1 MSRGALR
8 HDPPGPP
15 DAARLLAE
23 GNTVNITRRHFL
35 AASAALTLVTPAA
48 HALDRPKGRVVLTL
62 TGRIGI
68 RNADRGAEFDMDML
82 AALPQHSFS
91 TKTPWYPEARK
102 FTGPLLRDVLAAVD
116 AQGKNLRAI
125 ALNDYKV
132 DLPVGDALK
141 FNLVLA
147 RLMDD
152 KPMPVRDKGPLFIIY
167 PFDADEV
174 LRNERYY
181 SRSAWQ
187 LKTIDVL
194 E

>member
-1 MSRGALR
+1 M
-8 HDPPGPP
+8 
-15 DAARLLAE
+15 
-23 GNTVNITRRHFL
+23 
-35 AASAALTLVTPAA
+35 AASAALVLVAPGAQ
-48 HALDRPKGRVVLTL
+48 ALERPKGRVILTVS
-62 TGRIGI
+62 GRIGI
-68 RNADRGAEFDMDML
+68 RNAEKTAEFDMDML
-82 AALPQHSFS
+82 AALPQHTFS
-91 TKTPWYPEARK
+91 TKTPWYPEAHQ
-102 FTGPLLRDVLAAVD
+102 FTGPLLRDVLAAVG

-152 KPMPVRDKGPLFIIY
+152 KPMPVRDKGPLFLIY
-167 PFDADEV
+167 PFDADET

-187 LKTIDVL
+187 LKALDVL

>member
-1 MSRGALR
+1 MS
-8 HDPPGPP
+8 
-15 DAARLLAE
+15 
-23 GNTVNITRRHFL
+23 ITRRHCL
-35 AASAALTLVTPAA
+35 AATAALILAAPAA
-48 HALDRPKGRVVLTL
+48 QALDRPKGRVVLTV

-68 RNADRGAEFDMDML
+68 HNAGKAAEFDMDML
-82 AALPQHSFS
+82 AALPQHTFS
-91 TKTPWYPEARK
+91 TQSPWYPQAHK

-116 AQGKNLRAI
+116 AQGKNLRAT

-147 RLMDD
+147 RLRDD
-152 KPMPVRDKGPLFIIY
+152 KPMPVREKGPLFIIY
-167 PFDADEV
+167 PFDADV
-174 LRNERYY
+174 TLRNERYY

-187 LKTIDVL
+187 LKAIDVL

>member
-1 MSRGALR
+1 MS
-8 HDPPGPP
+8 
-15 DAARLLAE
+15 
-23 GNTVNITRRHFL
+23 ITRRHCL
-35 AASAALTLVTPAA
+35 AVSAALILAAPAA
-48 HALDRPKGRVVLTL
+48 QALDRPKGRVVLTV

-68 RNADRGAEFDMDML
+68 GNADKTAQFDMEML
-82 AALPQHSFS
+82 AALPQHTFS
-91 TKTPWYPEARK
+91 TKSPWYSDVHK
-102 FTGPLLRDVLAAVD
+102 FTGPLLRDVLAAVG
-116 AQGKNLRAI
+116 AQGKSLRAI

-132 DLPVGDALK
+132 DLPVGDALR

-152 KPMPVRDKGPLFIIY
+152 KPMSVRDKGPLFLIY
-167 PFDADEV
+167 PFDADET

-187 LKTIDVL
+187 LKAIDVL

>member
-1 MSRGALR
+1 M
-8 HDPPGPP
+8 
-15 DAARLLAE
+15 
-23 GNTVNITRRHFL
+23 
-35 AASAALTLVTPAA
+35 AASAALVLVAPGVQ
-48 HALDRPKGRVVLTL
+48 ALERPKGRVVLTVS
-62 TGRIGI
+62 GRIGI
-68 RNADRGAEFDMDML
+68 RNAEKTAEFDMAML
-82 AALPQHSFS
+82 AALPQHTFS
-91 TKTPWYPEARK
+91 TKTPWYPEAHK
-102 FTGPLLRDVLAAVD
+102 FTGPLVRDVLAAVG

-132 DLPVGDALK
+132 DLPVADALK

-167 PFDADEV
+167 PFDADEA

-187 LKTIDVL
+187 LKAIDVL

>member
-1 MSRGALR
+1 M
-8 HDPPGPP
+8 
-15 DAARLLAE
+15 
-23 GNTVNITRRHFL
+23 
-35 AASAALTLVTPAA
+35 AASAALVLVAPGVQ
-48 HALDRPKGRVVLTL
+48 ALERPKGRVVLTVS
-62 TGRIGI
+62 GRIGI
-68 RNADRGAEFDMDML
+68 RNAEKTAEFDMAML
-82 AALPQHSFS
+82 AALPQHTFS
-91 TKTPWYPEARK
+91 TKTPWYPEAHK
-102 FTGPLLRDVLAAVD
+102 FTGPLVRDVLAAVG

-132 DLPVGDALK
+132 DLPVADALK

-167 PFDADEV
+167 PFDADEA

-181 SRSAWQ
+181 SRAAWQ
-187 LKTIDVL
+187 LKAIDVL

>member
-1 MSRGALR
+1 VS
-8 HDPPGPP
+8 
-15 DAARLLAE
+15 
-23 GNTVNITRRHFL
+23 ITRRHCL
-35 AASAALTLVTPAA
+35 AATAALILAAPAA
-48 HALDRPKGRVVLTL
+48 QALDRPKGRVVLTV

-68 RNADRGAEFDMDML
+68 RNAGKAAEFDMDML
-82 AALPQHSFS
+82 AALPQHTFS
-91 TKTPWYPEARK
+91 TRSPWYPQAHK

-147 RLMDD
+147 RLRDD
-152 KPMPVRDKGPLFIIY
+152 KPMPVREKGPLFLIY
-167 PFDADEV
+167 PFDADET

-187 LKTIDVL
+187 LKALDVL

>member
-1 MSRGALR
+1 M
-8 HDPPGPP
+8 
-15 DAARLLAE
+15 
-23 GNTVNITRRHFL
+23 
-35 AASAALTLVTPAA
+35 AASAALTLAA
-48 HALDRPKGRVVLTL
+48 PSAQALERPKGRVVLTVS
-62 TGRIGI
+62 GRIGI
-68 RNADRGAEFDMDML
+68 RNAEKTAEFDMDML
-82 AALPQHSFS
+82 AALPQHTFS
-91 TKTPWYPEARK
+91 TKSPWYPEAHK

-116 AQGKNLRAI
+116 AQGKNLRAV

-132 DLPVGDALK
+132 SLPVGDALK

-167 PFDADEV
+167 PFDADET

-187 LKTIDVL
+187 LKAIDVL

>member
-1 MSRGALR
+1 MIRAGLNSLAGRG
-8 HDPPGPP
+8 G
-15 DAARLLAE
+15 E
-23 GNTVNITRRHFL
+23 NTVDITRRHLL
-35 AASAALTLVTPAA
+35 AASAALAFVSPAA
-48 HALDRPKGRVVLTL
+48 RALDRPKGRVVLTF
-62 TGRIGI
+62 TGRIGV

-91 TKTPWYPEARK
+91 TKTPWYPQSRK
-102 FTGPLLRDVLAAVD
+102 FTGPLMRDVLAAVE

-132 DLPVGDALK
+132 NLPVGDALK

-152 KPMPVRDKGPLFIIY
+152 KPMPVRDKGPLFLIY
-167 PFDADEV
+167 PFDSDET

-181 SRSAWQ
+181 SRAAWQ
-187 LKTIDVL
+187 LKTIDIL

>member
-1 MSRGALR
+1 VS
-8 HDPPGPP
+8 
-15 DAARLLAE
+15 
-23 GNTVNITRRHFL
+23 ITRRHCL
-35 AASAALTLVTPAA
+35 AATAALILAAPAA
-48 HALDRPKGRVVLTL
+48 QALDRPKGRVVLTV

-68 RNADRGAEFDMDML
+68 RNAGKAAEFDMDML
-82 AALPQHSFS
+82 AALPQHTFS
-91 TKTPWYPEARK
+91 TRSPWYPQAHQ

-147 RLMDD
+147 RLRDD
-152 KPMPVRDKGPLFIIY
+152 KPMPVREKGPLFLIY
-167 PFDADEV
+167 PFDADET

-187 LKTIDVL
+187 LKALDVL

>member
-1 MSRGALR
+1 M
-8 HDPPGPP
+8 
-15 DAARLLAE
+15 
-23 GNTVNITRRHFL
+23 NITRRHFL
-35 AASAALTLVTPAA
+35 ASSAALAA
-48 HALDRPKGRVVLTL
+48 VSPTAQALDRPKGRVVLTV

-68 RNADRGAEFDMDML
+68 RNSDKAAEFDMDML
-82 AALPQHSFS
+82 AALPHHTFS

-116 AQGKNLRAI
+116 ARGKNLRAI

-152 KPMPVRDKGPLFIIY
+152 KPMPVRDKGPLFIVY
-167 PFDADEV
+167 PFDSDEA
-174 LRNERYY
+174 LRTERYY

-187 LKTIDVL
+187 LKAIDVR

>member
-1 MSRGALR
+1 M
-8 HDPPGPP
+8 
-15 DAARLLAE
+15 
-23 GNTVNITRRHFL
+23 
-35 AASAALTLVTPAA
+35 AASAALVLVAPGVQ
-48 HALDRPKGRVVLTL
+48 ALERPKGRVVLTVS
-62 TGRIGI
+62 GRIGI
-68 RNADRGAEFDMDML
+68 RNADKTAEFDMAML
-82 AALPQHSFS
+82 AALPQHTFS
-91 TKTPWYPEARK
+91 TKTPWYPEAHK
-102 FTGPLLRDVLAAVD
+102 FTGPLLRDVLAAVG

-132 DLPVGDALK
+132 DLPVADALK

-167 PFDADEV
+167 PFDADEA

-187 LKTIDVL
+187 LKAIDVL

>member
-1 MSRGALR
+1 M
-8 HDPPGPP
+8 
-15 DAARLLAE
+15 
-23 GNTVNITRRHFL
+23 
-35 AASAALTLVTPAA
+35 AASAALVLVAPGVQ
-48 HALDRPKGRVVLTL
+48 ALERPKGRVVLTVS
-62 TGRIGI
+62 GRIGI
-68 RNADRGAEFDMDML
+68 RNAEKTAEFDMAML
-82 AALPQHSFS
+82 AALPQHTFS
-91 TKTPWYPEARK
+91 TKTPWYPEAHK
-102 FTGPLLRDVLAAVD
+102 FTGPLLRDVLAAAG

-132 DLPVGDALK
+132 DLPVADALK

-167 PFDADEV
+167 PFDADEA

-181 SRSAWQ
+181 SRAAWQ
-187 LKTIDVL
+187 LKAIDVL

>member
-1 MSRGALR
+1 VS
-8 HDPPGPP
+8 
-15 DAARLLAE
+15 
-23 GNTVNITRRHFL
+23 ITRRHCL
-35 AASAALTLVTPAA
+35 AACAALILAAPAVQ
-48 HALDRPKGRVVLTL
+48 ALDRPKGRVVLTV

-68 RNADRGAEFDMDML
+68 RNAGKAAEFDMDML
-82 AALPQHSFS
+82 AALPQHTFS
-91 TKTPWYPEARK
+91 TRSPWYPQAHQ

-147 RLMDD
+147 RLRDD
-152 KPMPVRDKGPLFIIY
+152 KPMPVREKGPLFLIY
-167 PFDADEV
+167 PFDADET

-187 LKTIDVL
+187 LKALDVL

>member
-1 MSRGALR
+1 M
-8 HDPPGPP
+8 
-15 DAARLLAE
+15 
-23 GNTVNITRRHFL
+23 
-35 AASAALTLVTPAA
+35 AASAALVLVAPGVQ
-48 HALDRPKGRVVLTL
+48 ALERPKGRVVLTVS
-62 TGRIGI
+62 GRIGI
-68 RNADRGAEFDMDML
+68 RNAEKTAEFDMAML
-82 AALPQHSFS
+82 AALPQHTFS
-91 TKTPWYPEARK
+91 TKTPWYPEAHK
-102 FTGPLLRDVLAAVD
+102 FTGPLLRDVLAAAG

-132 DLPVGDALK
+132 DLPVADALK

-167 PFDADEV
+167 PFDADEA

-187 LKTIDVL
+187 LKAIDVL

>member
-1 MSRGALR
+1 M
-8 HDPPGPP
+8 
-15 DAARLLAE
+15 
-23 GNTVNITRRHFL
+23 
-35 AASAALTLVTPAA
+35 AASAALVLVAPGVQ
-48 HALDRPKGRVVLTL
+48 ALERPKGRVVLTVS
-62 TGRIGI
+62 GRIGI
-68 RNADRGAEFDMDML
+68 RNAEKAAEFDMAML
-82 AALPQHSFS
+82 AALPQHTFS
-91 TKTPWYPEARK
+91 TKTPWYPEAHK
-102 FTGPLLRDVLAAVD
+102 FTGPLLRDVLAAAG

-132 DLPVGDALK
+132 DLPVADALK

-167 PFDADEV
+167 PFDADEA

-187 LKTIDVL
+187 LKAIDVL

>member
-1 MSRGALR
+1 M
-8 HDPPGPP
+8 
-15 DAARLLAE
+15 
-23 GNTVNITRRHFL
+23 
-35 AASAALTLVTPAA
+35 AASAALVLVAPGVQ
-48 HALDRPKGRVVLTL
+48 ALERPKGRVVLTVS
-62 TGRIGI
+62 GRIGI
-68 RNADRGAEFDMDML
+68 RNAEKTAEFDMDML
-82 AALPQHSFS
+82 AALPQHTFS
-91 TKTPWYPEARK
+91 TKTPWYPEAHK
-102 FTGPLLRDVLAAVD
+102 FTGPLLRDVLAAVG

-132 DLPVGDALK
+132 DLPVADALK

-167 PFDADEV
+167 PFDADEA

-181 SRSAWQ
+181 SRAAWQ
-187 LKTIDVL
+187 LKAIDVL

>member
-1 MSRGALR
+1 M
-8 HDPPGPP
+8 
-15 DAARLLAE
+15 
-23 GNTVNITRRHFL
+23 
-35 AASAALTLVTPAA
+35 AASAALVLVAPGVQ
-48 HALDRPKGRVVLTL
+48 ALERPKGRVVLTVS
-62 TGRIGI
+62 GRIGI
-68 RNADRGAEFDMDML
+68 RNAEKTAEFDMDML
-82 AALPQHSFS
+82 AALPQHTFS
-91 TKTPWYPEARK
+91 TKTPWYPEAHK
-102 FTGPLLRDVLAAVD
+102 FTGPLVRDVLAAVG

-132 DLPVGDALK
+132 DLPVADALK

-167 PFDADEV
+167 PFDADEA

-181 SRSAWQ
+181 SRAAWQ
-187 LKTIDVL
+187 LKAIDVL

>member
-1 MSRGALR
+1 M
-8 HDPPGPP
+8 
-15 DAARLLAE
+15 
-23 GNTVNITRRHFL
+23 
-35 AASAALTLVTPAA
+35 AASAALVLVAPGVQ
-48 HALDRPKGRVVLTL
+48 ALERPKGRVVLTVS
-62 TGRIGI
+62 GRIGI
-68 RNADRGAEFDMDML
+68 RNADKTAEFDMAML
-82 AALPQHSFS
+82 AALPQHTFS
-91 TKTPWYPEARK
+91 TKTPWYPEAHK
-102 FTGPLLRDVLAAVD
+102 FTGPLLRDVLAAAG

-132 DLPVGDALK
+132 DLPVADALK

-167 PFDADEV
+167 PFDADEA

-187 LKTIDVL
+187 LKAIDVL

>member
-1 MSRGALR
+1 M
-8 HDPPGPP
+8 
-15 DAARLLAE
+15 
-23 GNTVNITRRHFL
+23 
-35 AASAALTLVTPAA
+35 AASAALVLVAPGVQ
-48 HALDRPKGRVVLTL
+48 ALERPKGRVVLTVS
-62 TGRIGI
+62 GRIGI
-68 RNADRGAEFDMDML
+68 RNAEKAAEFDMAML
-82 AALPQHSFS
+82 AALPQHTFS
-91 TKTPWYPEARK
+91 TKTPWYPEAHK
-102 FTGPLLRDVLAAVD
+102 FTGPLLRDVLAAAG

-132 DLPVGDALK
+132 DLPVADALK

-167 PFDADEV
+167 PFDADEA

-187 LKTIDVL
+187 LRRLDVR
-194 E
+194 

>member
-1 MSRGALR
+1 M
-8 HDPPGPP
+8 
-15 DAARLLAE
+15 
-23 GNTVNITRRHFL
+23 
-35 AASAALTLVTPAA
+35 AASAALVLVAPGVQ
-48 HALDRPKGRVVLTL
+48 ALERPKGRVVLTVS
-62 TGRIGI
+62 GRIGI
-68 RNADRGAEFDMDML
+68 RNADKTAEFDMAML
-82 AALPQHSFS
+82 AALPQHTFS
-91 TKTPWYPEARK
+91 TKTPWYPEAHK
-102 FTGPLLRDVLAAVD
+102 FTGPLLRDVLAAAG

-132 DLPVGDALK
+132 DLPVADALK

-152 KPMPVRDKGPLFIIY
+152 KSMPVRDKGPLFIIY
-167 PFDADEV
+167 PFDADEA

-187 LKTIDVL
+187 LKAIDVL

>member
-1 MSRGALR
+1 M
-8 HDPPGPP
+8 
-15 DAARLLAE
+15 
-23 GNTVNITRRHFL
+23 
-35 AASAALTLVTPAA
+35 AASAALVLVAPGAQ
-48 HALDRPKGRVVLTL
+48 ALERPKGRVVLTVS
-62 TGRIGI
+62 GRIGI
-68 RNADRGAEFDMDML
+68 RNAEKAAAFDMDML
-82 AALPQHSFS
+82 AALPQHTFS
-91 TKTPWYPEARK
+91 TRTPWYPEAHK
-102 FTGPLLRDVLAAVD
+102 FTGPLLRDVLAAVG

-152 KPMPVRDKGPLFIIY
+152 KPMPVRDKGPLFLIY
-167 PFDADEV
+167 PFDADET

-187 LKTIDVL
+187 LKAIDVL

>member
-1 MSRGALR
+1 M
-8 HDPPGPP
+8 
-15 DAARLLAE
+15 
-23 GNTVNITRRHFL
+23 V
-35 AASAALTLVTPAA
+35 ASAALILAAPAA
-48 HALDRPKGRVVLTL
+48 QALDRPKGRVVLTVS
-62 TGRIGI
+62 GRIGI
-68 RNADRGAEFDMDML
+68 RNTDKAAEFDMDML
-82 AALPQHSFS
+82 AALPQHTFS
-91 TKTPWYPEARK
+91 TKSPWYPEAHK

-116 AQGKNLRAI
+116 AQGKQLRAV

-147 RLMDD
+147 RLLDD
-152 KPMPVRDKGPLFIIY
+152 KPMSVREKGPLFLLY
-167 PFDADEV
+167 PFDADEM

-187 LKTIDVL
+187 LKAIDVL

>member
-1 MSRGALR
+1 VS
-8 HDPPGPP
+8 
-15 DAARLLAE
+15 
-23 GNTVNITRRHFL
+23 ITRRHCL
-35 AASAALTLVTPAA
+35 AACAALILAAPAA
-48 HALDRPKGRVVLTL
+48 QALDRPKGRVVLTV

-68 RNADRGAEFDMDML
+68 RNADKAAEFDMDML
-82 AALPQHSFS
+82 AALPQHAFS
-91 TKTPWYPEARK
+91 TKTPWYPQAHR
-102 FTGPLLRDVLAAVD
+102 FTGPLLRDVLAAVG

-132 DLPVGDALK
+132 DLPVGDALR

-152 KPMPVRDKGPLFIIY
+152 KPMPVREKGPLFIIY
-167 PFDADEV
+167 PFDADET

-187 LKTIDVL
+187 LKAIDVL

>member
-1 MSRGALR
+1 MV
-8 HDPPGPP
+8 
-15 DAARLLAE
+15 AAA
-23 GNTVNITRRHFL
+23 T
-35 AASAALTLVTPAA
+35 SAALGAATLPAF
-48 HALDRPKGRVVLTL
+48 ALDRPKGKVVLT
-62 TGRIGI
+62 IGGKI
-68 RNADRGAEFDMDML
+68 GMRNAGTVAEFDMDML

-132 DLPVGDALK
+132 DLPIGDALK

-152 KPMPVRDKGPLFIIY
+152 KPMPVREKGPLFIIY
-167 PFDADEV
+167 PFDSDEA
-174 LRNERYY
+174 LRAERYY

-187 LKTIDVL
+187 VKTIDVL